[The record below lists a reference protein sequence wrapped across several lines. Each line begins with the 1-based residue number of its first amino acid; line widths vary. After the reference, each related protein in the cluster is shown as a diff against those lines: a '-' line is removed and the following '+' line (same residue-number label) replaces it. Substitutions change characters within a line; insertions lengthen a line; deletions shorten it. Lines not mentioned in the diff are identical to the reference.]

1 MSKDCRYGFGTEIP
15 VEFEDAL
22 SRVEALLQK
31 HGFQIYTRLN
41 LKDIMGDSKIDNLD
55 KYMILG
61 ACNVEFAK
69 ELFSAD
75 PDIGMLMP
83 CNIVIY
89 ELNTGKSRIM
99 IKDPLRVMDLISHPV
114 AVEAAMMVKE
124 QMEEIIDELKKA
136 PL

>member
-114 AVEAAMMVKE
+114 AVEAAMKVKE